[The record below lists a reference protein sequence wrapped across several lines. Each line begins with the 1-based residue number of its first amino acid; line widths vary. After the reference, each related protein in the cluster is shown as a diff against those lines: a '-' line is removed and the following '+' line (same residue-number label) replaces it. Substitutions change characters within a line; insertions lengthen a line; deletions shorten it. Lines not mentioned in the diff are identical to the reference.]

1 MYCLPEEKTNRQ
13 ILTIFVDL
21 QGFSGNFYI
30 FIIWI
35 EGVSESSRF
44 KIFKMSEQSKNYT
57 LSNEK
62 HIEVS
67 LTSKTVSPEAAGV
80 LFQKTEEE
88 VKTLIEKASK
98 RFGLKDNGENY
109 NLHQIICAGYVAKN
123 CEISAFKVWLLETQ
137 NPEASEKEI
146 QEISDQFFK
155 DLRQET
161 DFYLIDDLVFWYHI
175 CELCIK
181 SVNFDKKP
189 TSIEEFFE
197 EMQNKM
203 YWAAFRLTPAEMV
216 HQRIGSEKPYLGLHR
231 FLGEIPEIFDVLQ
244 ARNYL
249 TEEEEVKLSG
259 LINFYWSISV
269 KQLIKEGEM
278 TKRDW
283 ISKLE
288 GLLQMTGYLI
298 LINDGNVSNTQ
309 MEEYAKEEYGKFIE
323 SF

>member
-1 MYCLPEEKTNRQ
+1 MICVEA
-13 ILTIFVDL
+13 
-21 QGFSGNFYI
+21 
-30 FIIWI
+30 
-35 EGVSESSRF
+35 VSVSSRF
-44 KIFKMSEQSKNYT
+44 KIFKMTEQSKNYT
-57 LSNEK
+57 LSDGK
-62 HIEVS
+62 QIEVS
-67 LTSKTVSPEAAGV
+67 LISKAISPEAAGI
-80 LFQKTEEE
+80 LFQKNKEE
-88 VKTLIEKASK
+88 VKSLIEKASK
-98 RFGLKDNGENY
+98 RFGLKDTGENY
-109 NLHQIICAGYVAKN
+109 SLNQIICAGYVAKN
-123 CEISAFKVWLLETQ
+123 CEVSAFKVWLLEAQ
-137 NPEASEKEI
+137 NPGASEKEI
-146 QEISDQFFK
+146 QEISNQFFN

-161 DFYLIDDLVFWYHI
+161 DFYLIDDLIYWHHI

-181 SVNFDKKP
+181 TVNFDGKS
-189 TSIEEFFE
+189 TSIEGFFE

-203 YWAAFRLTPAEMV
+203 YWAAFRLTPAEMIY
-216 HQRIGSEKPYLGLHR
+216 QRIGSEKPYLGLHR
-231 FLGEIPEIFDVLQ
+231 FLGEMPEFYDVLQ

-249 TEEEEVKLSG
+249 TKEEEEKLSG